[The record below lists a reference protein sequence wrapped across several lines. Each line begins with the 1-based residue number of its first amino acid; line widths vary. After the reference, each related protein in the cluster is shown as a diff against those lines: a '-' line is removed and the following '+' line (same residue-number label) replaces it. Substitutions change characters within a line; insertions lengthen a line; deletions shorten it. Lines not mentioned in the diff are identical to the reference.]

1 MSRIQQGDIT
11 QLANLFKHRS
21 GLLARC
27 SAEVVNGFSEFLFP
41 EQVNINQL
49 RFAKTSMTV
58 DEQYI
63 RSIVMPLGSD
73 TPVITKTLT
82 SRTIW

>member
-21 GLLARC
+21 GLLPRRR
-27 SAEVVNGFSEFLFP
+27 AEVVNGFSEFLFS

-49 RFAKTSMTV
+49 GFTKTSMTV

-63 RSIVMPLGSD
+63 
-73 TPVITKTLT
+73 
-82 SRTIW
+82 

>member
-21 GLLARC
+21 GLLPRRR
-27 SAEVVNGFSEFLFP
+27 AEVVNGFSEFLFP

-49 RFAKTSMTV
+49 RFAKTSVAV

-63 RSIVMPLGSD
+63 
-73 TPVITKTLT
+73 
-82 SRTIW
+82 

>member
-11 QLANLFKHRS
+11 KLANLFQHRS
-21 GLLARC
+21 GLFLRR
-27 SAEVVNGFSEFLFP
+27 SAEVVDGFSEFLFS

-49 RFAKTSMTV
+49 GFAKTSVAV

-63 RSIVMPLGSD
+63 
-73 TPVITKTLT
+73 
-82 SRTIW
+82 